1 MGAWSLSEMDAN
13 MIQDDGSYPGE
24 DLFDF
29 FLEEGEDAMG
39 RLGYGIVS
47 YFSLIYTFL

>member
-1 MGAWSLSEMDAN
+1 MQPDQPAEIDRTIILE
-13 MIQDDGSYPGE
+13 DGSHPGE
-24 DLFDF
+24 PLFDF

-47 YFSLIYTFL
+47 YF